1 MYTKLKRSADYLCI
15 FTPITTN
22 NHLTIT
28 QQQHQLNLQQHQQP
42 LQRGQQ
48 TRDYASLQLE
58 VFELLCI
65 FQRVKRIQSKDTT
78 QCGQLVQDNT
88 INDEQRSEHINR
100 SMYRILNEIETKIVS
115 LPNNTGN
122 PITPDYFDE
131 WSFLTWALLQIINR
145 LEAMNINE
153 INLLDYGGKHFKEK
167 IHTSLVELVNKA
179 HRMQPPPTLQPNDQQ
194 FERFYQSYVTALI
207 SLHELYTMTQHQQ
220 HKSGQIFEFE
230 AHIAH
235 FKSQLNCC
243 FSLQRNFA
251 NSHGAIIWKQLREH
265 QIRKMTNY
273 GYENKGFLDSAV
285 TFYAHMLYNLGVL
298 AARIHGFSY
307 EIRNN
312 KTFVSGHFDLVKPLL
327 AIVYKMADVLL
338 SDSIICLEPSLNPI
352 LVTNN
357 LFQMKIVSLCRFSF
371 FRDFSLQI
379 VSEEVAQQIQQEI
392 IHHKTFDPPSPIR
405 KKQIFF
411 IFNRTR
417 TAALL
422 AMKPATGV
430 KRNNAKASDEGGN
443 TAHKKSDVN
452 SKEWIS
458 IPPLYDTEHGGWCAT
473 YPHLL
478 CTTRQKDTLLETRS
492 AVQTGK
498 RPLFYFH
505 VKAELF
511 SFSGAFTTAH
521 TLSLP
526 FTIATRRNQDCQVQ
540 RMMSSYTATCFWLYG
555 TNVLDGLLLQW
566 HDGEIDWKH
575 FKLLYSL
582 YFSMNAEVTRTF
594 TDEDFTILQQKMHCS
609 ECTEVSINQLNN
621 IEQFNQQQNNIQFI
635 SDKRISFKNVLC
647 PHLHFTSTNCDLRF
661 KLFYRRGMLELLHLF
676 NDQKTETRNLWEAG
690 LLQGFMELNTVIY
703 FNIFSDGEVVVPK
716 LKFKSDNQ
724 VHSLLR
730 TLPGS
735 GLVMRLSLVAGACV
749 CITVKCSND
758 ELLDLEPLEVKKLQ
772 SKNLNDYLKDIILAE
787 KVDFVLD
794 SDKQWLHVTEV
805 LKRCQ
810 KFSSDN
816 NDYTQE
822 IKTKEILSNAL
833 HPGPIRKQHSI
844 TFTPMRV
851 AVVTCKTNVT
861 DNNNEPDD
869 EFATENNSL
878 KADSLQELNNQQP
891 VDDEK
896 INFER
901 EINQIMLTIPKNK
914 FLLGQQQII
923 IGNDHNDET
932 NGNNNFKR
940 SIPSSSA
947 LSSNLEEENNIST
960 NYSLNKHI
968 SVNENNKQIE
978 SERFY
983 FSNSN
988 IMPTMNRPIVA
999 RPSISKNNLS
1009 YMFAPTISSI
1019 DSHDNHSINSIIS
1032 SSIDLSNTSSIYS
1045 NNNSNNSSNTICCT
1059 SSCCSSTLS
1068 TTINQED
1075 QHKNNKNYLFTIN
1088 GNGNITEPTTIISNN
1103 PILYQQMS
1111 LIQKHSLQHSQ
1122 QQITEGNVF
1131 QGLNYNQQQHLNPS
1145 AEQRHQQEI
1154 QQQQFNFRL

>member
-1 MYTKLKRSADYLCI
+1 MISSS
-15 FTPITTN
+15 TN
-22 NHLTIT
+22 QVSVAQ
-28 QQQHQLNLQQHQQP
+28 QQQHQQHLQQHQQP
-42 LQRGQQ
+42 PQRGHNVQ

-88 INDEQRSEHINR
+88 MNDEQRSEHINR
-100 SMYRILNEIETKIVS
+100 SMYRILNEVEAKIVC
-115 LPNNTGN
+115 LPNNTD

-145 LEAMNINE
+145 LEAMSTHE
-153 INLLDYGGKHFKEK
+153 SSLLDYGGKHFKEK
-167 IHTSLVELVNKA
+167 IHTALVDLVNKA

-207 SLHELYTMTQHQQ
+207 SLHELYTMTQQHQHQQ
-220 HKSGQIFEFE
+220 QNTARIFEFE

-235 FKSQLNCC
+235 FKTQLNAC
-243 FSLQRNFA
+243 FALQRAFA
-251 NSHGAIIWKQLREH
+251 NSHGSMIWRQLREH
-265 QIRKMTNY
+265 QIRKMTHY
-273 GYENKGFLDSAV
+273 GYENRGFLDSAV

-298 AARIHGFSY
+298 AARIQGFSY

-312 KTFVSGHFDLVKPLL
+312 KTFVSGHSDLVKPLL
-327 AIVYKMADVLL
+327 TIVYKMADVLL

-371 FRDFSLQI
+371 FSDFSLQI
-379 VSEEVAQQIQQEI
+379 VSEEVAQQIQQEML
-392 IHHKTFDPPSPIR
+392 HHKTFDPPSPIR
-405 KKQIFF
+405 K
-411 IFNRTR
+411 TR

-430 KRNNAKASDEGGN
+430 KRNNAKASEEGGN

-505 VKAELF
+505 VRAELF
-511 SFSGAFTTAH
+511 SFSGSFTTAH

-566 HDGEIDWKH
+566 NDGEIDWKH

-582 YFSMNAEVTRTF
+582 YFAMNSEVTRTF

-609 ECTEVSINQLNN
+609 ECIDASQANDYSSLDQFPHNQRH
-621 IEQFNQQQNNIQFI
+621 QFI
-635 SDKRISFKNVLC
+635 PDLRISFKNVLC
-647 PHLHFTSTNCDLRF
+647 PHLHFTSPSCDLRF
-661 KLFYRRGMLELLHLF
+661 SVWRGMLELLHLF
-676 NDQKTETRNLWEAG
+676 SDQKTETRNLWEAG
-690 LLQGFMELNTVIY
+690 LLQGFMELNTV
-703 FNIFSDGEVVVPK
+703 
-716 LKFKSDNQ
+716 
-724 VHSLLR
+724 HSMLR

-758 ELLDLEPLEVKKLQ
+758 EFLDLEPLDVKKLQ
-772 SKNLNDYLKDIILAE
+772 SKNLNDYLKDIILSE

-794 SDKQWLHVTEV
+794 SDKQWVHVAEV

-810 KFSSDN
+810 KFSGDHQDPS
-816 NDYTQE
+816 QE
-822 IKTKEILSNAL
+822 IKTREILSNAL
-833 HPGPIRKQHSI
+833 HPGPVEKQHSI

-851 AVVTCKTNVT
+851 AVVTCKTNAT

-869 EFATENNSL
+869 EFATENPGT
-878 KADSLQELNNQQP
+878 KEDSNQELNNQQSI
-891 VDDEK
+891 DNEE
-896 INFER
+896 INFEQ
-901 EINQIMLTIPKNK
+901 EISHLLQRYGKTPRDVINILSQSLHEKQPLEQLELNINPNLLNQNSIQHQQKHLSSSTTS
-914 FLLGQQQII
+914 FLLCQQMPLVNEQPQQSQKIEKGGKT
-923 IGNDHNDET
+923 GNI
-932 NGNNNFKR
+932 R
-940 SIPSSSA
+940 SVPSSST
-947 LSSNLEEENNIST
+947 LSSHLEEENTSIKS
-960 NYSLNKHI
+960 SKA
-968 SVNENNKQIE
+968 KQISPNSANTNKPIE
-978 SERFY
+978 QSERFY
-983 FSNSN
+983 FANNHSSGGL
-988 IMPTMNRPIVA
+988 MPTMNRPIVLMPA
-999 RPSISKNNLS
+999 IATNANPS
-1009 YMFAPTISSI
+1009 YMITPTISSI
-1019 DSHDNHSINSIIS
+1019 NSRNQESIMSSTMDS
-1032 SSIDLSNTSSIYS
+1032 SSLYSSSNT
-1045 NNNSNNSSNTICCT
+1045 NSSNTICT

-1068 TTINQED
+1068 TTISGD
-1075 QHKNNKNYLFTIN
+1075 NNESSPIN
-1088 GNGNITEPTTIISNN
+1088 S
-1103 PILYQQMS
+1103 ILYQQMS
-1111 LIQKHSLQHSQ
+1111 VQKQTSTPIIMQ
-1122 QQITEGNVF
+1122 QQINEGNVF
-1131 QGLNYNQQQHLNPS
+1131 QNLNYNQQHLNPS
-1145 AEQRHQQEI
+1145 AEQRHQQQLLQ
-1154 QQQQFNFRL
+1154 QQQQFHFRMS